1 MGVLKSNEDFRAN
14 LVLLEDG
21 INQYHAGIREYFR
34 MVAVYLWTLLCD
46 TAKDKRLILRIYPDF
61 KLHPLAGG
69 ISDGTEKPAI
79 QSIHDILGPTGVLNP
94 VLITRD
100 NVKIAFLEKRQ
111 PIKIQKW
118 LDQPFLSQDV
128 TIQKFIQSVRHKL
141 GAHPDPQY
149 DELLLLL
156 KDRSL
161 LERRTHE
168 IITILLGEY
177 VLKQIKIM
185 QIGN

>member
-1 MGVLKSNEDFRAN
+1 MGILKSTEDFRAN

-21 INQYHAGIREYFR
+21 IKQYHAGIREYFR
-34 MVAVYLWTLLCD
+34 MVAVYLWTLLGD
-46 TAKDKRLILRIYPDF
+46 TTKDKRLILRIYPDF

-69 ISDGTEKPAI
+69 ISNGTEEPAL
-79 QSIHDILGPTGVLNP
+79 QRIHDILGPTGVLPP

-100 NVKIAFLEKRQ
+100 NVKITFLEKRT
-111 PIKIQKW
+111 PISIHKW
-118 LDQPFLSQDV
+118 LDQPFLTQDV

-156 KDRSL
+156 KDKSL
-161 LERRTHE
+161 LDRRIHE
-168 IITILLGEY
+168 IMTILLGEY
-177 VLKQIKIM
+177 VLKQIKLK
-185 QIGN
+185 QNHN